1 MFGSSWHAPPRG
13 RGSVSGDPG
22 GGATSVYTPYQSQ
35 LNKSPLSKSPFSKS
49 PFSKSPTHRG
59 LLAVFQEFCMVEQC
73 LCDLRDVGDRES
85 SFRLATRSSF

>member
-1 MFGSSWHAPPRG
+1 M
-13 RGSVSGDPG
+13 
-22 GGATSVYTPYQSQ
+22 YTPYQSR

-85 SFRLATRSSF
+85 QLQIGHQVLLLSSIQQETNGSIEQLTAGESNLYTVS